1 MNPIHGGFFHY
12 ALGEFFGGVEEIPWE
27 AAGQLLPLKRFDHP
41 NLHRRR
47 INLTEAQANAWAQ
60 RRIAKACAG
69 LRRDLLCTAV
79 EIRSAI
85 QRGAFNH
92 REQNCFAWTLSG
104 IPSWY
109 IHEFYTQWRHSMYEL
124 ARALTV
130 LWDGGHP
137 LARWLNLWGEDPER
151 ALPEPDGLTDM
162 ERARHRGYPWP
173 WDPLGKDMP
182 ILAHDPW
189 VKAGRKRQTEVG
201 GDTLV
206 QDRTTHAAGTAEDD
220 ALGRGSPQTKSS
232 GRAMA

>member
-130 LWDGGHP
+130 LWEGNHP
-137 LARWLNLWGEDPER
+137 LSRWLNLWGENPER

-220 ALGRGSPQTKSS
+220 APGRGSPQTKSS